1 LLAVSKSSS
10 SYFQALPII
19 DLLIQ
24 RVQINLEK
32 PIEAE
37 ILSRLNSILE
47 PIVYEGNS
55 LSIQSHQFIFEP
67 ATNRENVNVTALDAT
82 YMVDAEALSSVMLL
96 TSGKNFDL
104 QVFGMMNDM
113 NKTVISLRII
123 DSVSKKVTDFSEL
136 SGRVDI
142 TFAVDPEIYRH
153 G

>member
-1 LLAVSKSSS
+1 M
-10 SYFQALPII
+10 
-19 DLLIQ
+19 
-24 RVQINLEK
+24 
-32 PIEAE
+32 
-37 ILSRLNSILE
+37 
-47 PIVYEGNS
+47 
-55 LSIQSHQFIFEP
+55 SIQSHQFIFEP